1 MLALRWRSSLRR
13 LFALAGLVLALTYP
27 RLLDASIVIPATIDE
42 LAGEAD
48 LIVHARVA
56 RIDTR
61 QAPGTLRVERIVTL
75 DVVRAWKG
83 RPAETV
89 HVVLPGG
96 TFGRYRT
103 VVPGVP
109 DVVEGEEAV
118 LFLRDSPAGVP
129 QLVGLS
135 QGLLR
140 VRVDAATGQ
149 RVVAAPVAAG
159 TDGPVV
165 RGATDR
171 GPQPL
176 ARIEARV
183 AQVVLAQLRG
193 RR

>member
-1 MLALRWRSSLRR
+1 MIVSPRRPCGR
-13 LFALAGLVLALTYP
+13 LFALSGLILALTCP
-27 RLLDASIVIPATIDE
+27 PALDASIVIPATLDE

-56 RIDTR
+56 RVETR
-61 QAPGTLRVERIVTL
+61 QAPGTRRVERIVAL
-75 DVVRAWKG
+75 EVVRAWKG
-83 RPAETV
+83 RPDGTV

-109 DVVEGEEAV
+109 DVAEGEEAV
-118 LFLRDSPAGVP
+118 LFLRASPSGVP

-135 QGLLR
+135 QGILR
-140 VRVDAATGQ
+140 VRLDPATGE

-159 TDGPVV
+159 AGGPVV

-176 ARIEARV
+176 VRIEARV
-183 AQVVLAQLRG
+183 AEVVLAQVRG